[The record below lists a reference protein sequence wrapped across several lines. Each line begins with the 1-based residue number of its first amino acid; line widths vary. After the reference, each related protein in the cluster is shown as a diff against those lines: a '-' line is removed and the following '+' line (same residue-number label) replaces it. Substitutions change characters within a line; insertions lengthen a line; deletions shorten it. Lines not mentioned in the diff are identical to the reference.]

1 MLVDAVVGLFFL
13 LPGGFNEAGPRHFF
27 LDPDE
32 GRFVLLFFRLLALHT
47 SMVASPHKGMQS
59 HLAQC
64 LSGDMHRYQMPAMRA
79 RTANGPGCQPPV
91 GS

>member
-1 MLVDAVVGLFFL
+1 
-13 LPGGFNEAGPRHFF
+13 
-27 LDPDE
+27 
-32 GRFVLLFFRLLALHT
+32 LFFRLLALHT